1 MKPTAQIG
9 TDCHCNPK
17 YRAHR
22 FRDGKLETIDV
33 DDPAAA
39 MREPGHV
46 AILDVL
52 HDPGCPK
59 AGGKGKP

>member
-1 MKPTAQIG
+1 MKPTEQIA

-46 AILDVL
+46 AID
-52 HDPGCPK
+52 
-59 AGGKGKP
+59 A